1 MEDSRTY
8 WAALEPDKL
17 AKRAYD
23 KVCAYRRWFR
33 STGYATKAIKGW
45 RMANGLTDAG
55 ETSSRLQMGGERMQL
70 VKAVINGVRPLRQ
83 RIVSMVL
90 SGTPEMQ
97 PIASNSDA
105 DAREQA
111 DLSRVVLQHLHRVH
125 RREKRDKKALDMAL
139 DMGTGALCIEWD
151 ARAGKA
157 IAMDPETNRPA
168 AWEGD
173 LRYWLTS
180 PFDFYWDAGLRD
192 REDAAWVIARRWVPR
207 HRLAAQYPEKADRIL
222 ALAVGTS
229 FEDGADFFDAR
240 MFDATTE
247 TDLIPEYVLWHL
259 DKPELEGGRE
269 LRFLSDGTW
278 LTDGGYPYDGDMLP
292 VFPLSPDEVAC
303 TSLGYTNIFDVLGVS
318 DLVNSIVSAM
328 ATNLTKGMVPPLLN
342 PKGSGMSLGAPIG
355 TGHTVLDVSD
365 IEKAPRPMEM
375 PSTPPEAYKALE
387 VLERWRLE
395 GVGLN
400 ETAIGRPPYSGMA
413 AQAMALLDSK
423 VDQYNEGLQK
433 GVVRF
438 REDTATFEL
447 RILKKYA
454 HEERIAQVAGKAKQW
469 MAKAYSAEK
478 LAKVDA
484 FHVEPV
490 GAASRSLAGKF
501 GLLET
506 FGSFGVPLSPEQIV
520 ELAQTGQY
528 ESDFEAP
535 LANRYRIRE
544 ENEGLMEGKVPPIL
558 MPRPHWQD
566 IPEHLALLGS
576 PAIIDRPDVVEA
588 VLSTVSQKLELWRS
602 MPPDLL
608 ALLGGPPPP
617 GVVPPPMPGAEA
629 PVDQAGPGAAPPPE
643 GAAAGAVNAL
653 DPNAE
658 APDLPQPPEMA
669 A

>member
-1 MEDSRTY
+1 MADDIY
-8 WAALEPDKL
+8 WAAMEPDKL
-17 AKRAYD
+17 AARAYE
-23 KVCAYRRWFR
+23 KVRAWRRWFR
-33 STGYATKAIKGW
+33 STGYAAKALKGW
-45 RMANGLTDAG
+45 RYANGLTDAG
-55 ETSSRLQMGGERMQL
+55 DTSSRLQMGGERQQL

-83 RIVSMVL
+83 RIVAMVL

-97 PIASNSDA
+97 PVASNSDA
-105 DAREQA
+105 EAREQA
-111 DLSRVVLQHLHRVH
+111 DLTRGVLEHLHRVH
-125 RREKRDKKALDMAL
+125 RRAARDKKVLDMAV
-139 DMGTGALCIEWD
+139 DMGSGALVIEWD

-157 IAMDPETNRPA
+157 IAIDPETNRPG

-173 LRYWLTS
+173 LRYWLAS
-180 PFDFYWDAGLRD
+180 PFDFYVDPGLRD
-192 REDAAWVIARRWVPR
+192 RDEAAWVIARRWVPKY
-207 HRLAAQYPEKADRIL
+207 RLAAQYPEKAERIL
-222 ALAVGTS
+222 SIPSGSLN
-229 FEDGADFFDAR
+229 EDGTDFFDAR
-240 MFDATTE
+240 MFDAATE

-269 LRFLSDGTW
+269 LRFLADGTW

-303 TSLGYTNIFDVLGVS
+303 TSLGYTNVFDVLGVS
-318 DLVNSIVSAM
+318 DLVNVIASGM
-328 ATNLTKGMVPPLLN
+328 ATNIANAMVPPILN
-342 PKGSGMSLGAPIG
+342 PKGSGMAKGVPIG
-355 TGHTVLDVSD
+355 TGHLIVDISD
-365 IEKAPRPMEM
+365 PKLAPIPMEM

-454 HEERIAQVAGKAKQW
+454 HEERIAQVAGKAKGW
-469 MAKAYSAEK
+469 MAKSYSAEK
-478 LAKVDA
+478 LSKVDA
-484 FHVEPV
+484 IHVQPV
-490 GAASRSLAGKF
+490 GAASRTLAGHF
-501 GLLET
+501 GMLET
-506 FGSFGVPLSPEQIV
+506 FSNFGVPLNPEQIV

-528 ESDFEAP
+528 QSDFDAP
-535 LANRYRIRE
+535 LANRFRICE
-544 ENEGLMEGKVPPIL
+544 ENEGLMEGKVPPII
-558 MPRPHWQD
+558 MPRTHWVD
-566 IPEHLALLGS
+566 IPEHLALLNS
-576 PAIIDRPDVVEA
+576 PSIVERPDVVQA
-588 VLSTVSQKLELWRS
+588 VLDTVTQKMALWRA

-608 ALLGGPPPP
+608 AMLGGPPPP
-617 GVVPPPMPGAEA
+617 GILPTGMPPDAGMP
-629 PVDQAGPGAAPPPE
+629 PGPGGAPPPE

-658 APDLPQPPEMA
+658 APDLPQPPPMA